1 MNIKRFTFYPKPIVA
16 FLYNIMNIT
25 VPDHD
30 GGRRKLINAWFLNTH
45 MVYL

>member
-1 MNIKRFTFYPKPIVA
+1 MVHSKPSPFVKQFCMVNI
-16 FLYNIMNIT
+16 

-30 GGRRKLINAWFLNTH
+30 GGRREYINAWFLNTH

>member
-1 MNIKRFTFYPKPIVA
+1 MFVSGDFNFKFGPVR
-16 FLYNIMNIT
+16 L

-30 GGRRKLINAWFLNTH
+30 GGRRKKINAWFLNTH

>member
-1 MNIKRFTFYPKPIVA
+1 MESASCIMKQVAESIFYNYTVVV
-16 FLYNIMNIT
+16 

-30 GGRRKLINAWFLNTH
+30 GGRRKKINAWFLNTH